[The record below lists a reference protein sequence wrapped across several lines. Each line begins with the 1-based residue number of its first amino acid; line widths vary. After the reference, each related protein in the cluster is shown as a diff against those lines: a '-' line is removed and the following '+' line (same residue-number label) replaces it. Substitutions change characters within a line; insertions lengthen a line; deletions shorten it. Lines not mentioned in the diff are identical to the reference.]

1 MRTRR
6 LGLFVLFPL
15 ILVFLPKASL
25 SQMIVGQYEDEAPL
39 RTWNSFGLQT
49 APSLA
54 MGETQYTTATD
65 SAVSLSN
72 PALLTALPRITFT
85 LNSSINSASLFRY
98 ASINTGPFYS
108 EENSILSIIS
118 FDFVGAT
125 IRLKNWTFALS
136 MALLESYAR
145 PSAYLSYSTYTFT
158 LEQSG
163 NLRNINLSIAR
174 KVLNNLSVGIGLNY
188 SFGYLEKEH
197 EEEFSSP
204 SHTISDRKYHEFQ
217 SLYVNGGLVFDVTKS
232 LKVAAVFRTPF
243 VKKSDSESLYRFFS
257 SVADTDIRIEAS
269 ESSEYKQPFVA
280 GLGVSFQFSPKL
292 KAASDFTFFRWSR
305 YSIIYFGEE
314 GELER
319 NFKDIIK
326 IGAGVEY
333 MTSLRLFGA
342 GINAPLRLGFSY
354 DPQPMVE
361 PNSSYTYF
369 TFGTGLHWGKL
380 HIDAGMLLGEER
392 GSGDSLS
399 GKKFT
404 LSLSFRL

>member
-6 LGLFVLFPL
+6 LGLFVLFSL
-15 ILVFLPKASL
+15 ILAFLPKPSL

-85 LNSSINSASLFRY
+85 LNSSINSASLFRF

-108 EENSILSIIS
+108 EENSTLSIIS
-118 FDFVGAT
+118 YDFVGAT

-145 PSAYLSYSTYTFT
+145 PSAYVSYSTYTFT

-163 NLRNINLSIAR
+163 NLKNINFSVAR

-188 SFGYLEKEH
+188 SFGYLEKEY

-217 SLYVNGGLVFDVTKS
+217 SLSVNGGLVFDVTKS

-257 SVADTDIRIEAS
+257 SDTDIRIEAS

-280 GLGVSFQFSPKL
+280 GLGVSFQFSSNL

-314 GELER
+314 NELER
-319 NFKDIIK
+319 NFKDVIK

-342 GINAPLRLGFSY
+342 GINVPVRAGISY

-361 PNSSYTYF
+361 PDSSYTYL

-380 HIDAGMLLGEER
+380 SIDAGILLGEER

>member
-1 MRTRR
+1 MRIRR
-6 LGLFVLFPL
+6 LGLFFLYSL
-15 ILVFLPKASL
+15 ILALLPKVAF

-54 MGETQYTTATD
+54 MGETQFTAAKD
-65 SAVSLSN
+65 SAASLSN
-72 PALLTALPRITFT
+72 PALLTALPGITFT
-85 LNSSINSASLFRY
+85 LNSSINSASLFKY
-98 ASINTGPFYS
+98 SVINTGPFYS
-108 EENSILSIIS
+108 EGNSILSILS
-118 FDFVGAT
+118 FDFAGAS
-125 IRLKNWTFALS
+125 IRVKNWTFALS

-145 PSAYLSYSTYTFT
+145 PSASVSYSNYMFT

-163 NLRNINLSIAR
+163 NLKNINFSIAR
-174 KVLNNLSVGIGLNY
+174 KVLNKLSVGIGLNY
-188 SFGYLEKEH
+188 AFGYLEKEY
-197 EEEFSSP
+197 EEEFITP
-204 SHTISDRKYHEFQ
+204 SYTLSDRKYHEFQ
-217 SLYVNGGLVFDVTKS
+217 SFYVNGGLVLDVTKS

-243 VKKSDSESLYRFFS
+243 VKNSDSESLYRFYS
-257 SVADTDIRIEAS
+257 PVTDTDIRTEAS

-280 GLGVSFQFSPKL
+280 GLGVSFQYSPKL
-292 KAASDFTFFRWSR
+292 KATSDLTFYRWSR

-314 GELER
+314 DEQER

-342 GINAPLRLGFSY
+342 GINVPFRAGFSY

-361 PNSSYTYF
+361 PNSFYAYF

-380 HIDAGMLLGEER
+380 SFDAGVLLGEER
-392 GSGDSLS
+392 GSGNSLS
-399 GKKFT
+399 AKKVT
-404 LSLSFRL
+404 VSLSFRM